1 MPKQDLWPAIDA
13 ERKTLAADLQGLT
26 QEQWSARSL
35 CSEWTVQELVAH
47 MTATAKITPA
57 SFLPKLA
64 GSGFSFNRMQAKDIA
79 RERGDSPASTLAGFE
94 AIVSSRKR
102 PPGPPDTMLSEVI
115 IHSEDIRRPLGIR
128 HDYPTDAVVRVASFY
143 KGSNLIVGAKRRI
156 AGLRLVATDAE
167 WSNGQGPGVS
177 GPVLSLVLAMTG
189 RKPALDD
196 LSGDGVEALRSRA

>member
-1 MPKQDLWPAIDA
+1 MPKQDLWPRIDA
-13 ERKTLAADLQGLT
+13 ERKALAADLQGLT
-26 QEQWSARSL
+26 QEQWSARTL
-35 CSEWTVQELVAH
+35 CTEWTVQDLLAH

-64 GSGFSFNRMQAKDIA
+64 GSGFSLNRLQAKDIA
-79 RERGDSPASTLAGFE
+79 RERGDSPAATLAGFE

-128 HDYPTDAVVRVASFY
+128 HEYPTDSVVQVASFY

-167 WSNGQGPGVS
+167 WSNGQGPEVK

-196 LSGDGVEALRSRA
+196 LAGDGVETLRSRP